1 MAVSG
6 VDGINRVQVGALLAK
21 LEGEQCNSK
30 SFSNER
36 RHLWGPR
43 QAKLETQEAYLG
55 EASWMEIQK
64 QTLQA
69 WKCVL

>member
-21 LEGEQCNSK
+21 LQGEQSNSK
-30 SFSNER
+30 GFSNER

-43 QAKLETQEAYLG
+43 QARLEIWEAYLD

-69 WKCVL
+69 WKRVL